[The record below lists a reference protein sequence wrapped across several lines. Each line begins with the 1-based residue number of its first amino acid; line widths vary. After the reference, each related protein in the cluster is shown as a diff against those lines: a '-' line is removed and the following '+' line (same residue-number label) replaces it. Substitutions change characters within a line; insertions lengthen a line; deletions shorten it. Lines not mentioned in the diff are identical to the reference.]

1 VQVLSLERNRLTG
14 PLPGFW
20 GGQGCREM
28 RCPALISHILQ
39 LLEGL
44 SRLSSAVHAD
54 HAMLASFTSTESQL
68 SMHVAQSFVL
78 SQHQIA
84 HTVRAGA

>member
-1 VQVLSLERNRLTG
+1 MQVLSLERNRLTG

-20 GGQGCREM
+20 GFQGCRQM
-28 RCPALISHILQ
+28 RCPALISHTVQ

-54 HAMLASFTSTESQL
+54 HAMLASFPSNESQL
-68 SMHVAQSFVL
+68 SMSPSPLSL
-78 SQHQIA
+78 SQHHIA